1 MSTVAPETTA
11 PKARPP
17 AGPGF
22 VTATPL
28 TDAAMLAAGSMVGT
42 SYEPAV
48 PMHLTWRR
56 VEAS

>member
-22 VTATPL
+22 VTAPL
-28 TDAAMLAAGSMVGT
+28 TDAAMRAAGSMVG
-42 SYEPAV
+42 SRCERPV
-48 PMHLTWRR
+48 LMHLTWRR